1 MSELPDLSA
10 GFAAGCPIARLV
22 LGLHIGLRPTT
33 TTPEENPND

>member
-33 TTPEENPND
+33 NATEETHDD

>member
-1 MSELPDLSA
+1 MSELPYLSA

-33 TTPEENPND
+33 TTDEETHDD